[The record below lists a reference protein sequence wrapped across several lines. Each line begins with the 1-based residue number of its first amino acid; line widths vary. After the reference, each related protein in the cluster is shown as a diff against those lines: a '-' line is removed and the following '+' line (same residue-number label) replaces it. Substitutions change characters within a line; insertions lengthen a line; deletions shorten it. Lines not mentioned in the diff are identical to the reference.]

1 MTSAGRAIKVV
12 SIGQILIKIG
22 RLWEPAD
29 GWMGADSVAIPY
41 LEFRSI
47 LRSPEYPSYS
57 ADKTIREKWSA
68 LRCYCGLV
76 DQACPAGNP
85 VVIYLNRD
93 AAKRII
99 QDSIPRRIRSNYAS
113 REHYLKTGEVL

>member
-1 MTSAGRAIKVV
+1 MASM
-12 SIGQILIKIG
+12 GQILIKIG
-22 RLWEPAD
+22 RRWEPAD
-29 GWMGADSVAIPY
+29 GWMGAESVAIPY

-47 LRSPEYPSYS
+47 MRSPEYPSYS
-57 ADKTIREKWSA
+57 ADKTIREKWGA

-76 DQACPAGNP
+76 VQACPEDYP
-85 VVIYLNRD
+85 VVIYLSRD

-99 QDSIPRRIRSNYAS
+99 QDSIPRRIRSNFAS